1 MLHSKIGNYGTNQE
15 LINWLEDTF
24 PDKIPPLRT
33 TLEDLRY
40 LQGQQKVI
48 DLIKSTFEAE
58 AFEEEDKN
66 NINILNVPN

>member
-1 MLHSKIGNYGTNQE
+1 MARRNNRFVLTIQKCDGTHPRISYEINASKV
-15 LINWLEDTF
+15 
-24 PDKIPPLRT
+24 
-33 TLEDLRY
+33 
-40 LQGQQKVI
+40 QKVI

>member
-1 MLHSKIGNYGTNQE
+1 MLHNKIGNHGTNQE

-48 DLIKSTFEAE
+48 DLIKSTYEAE
-58 AFEEEDKN
+58 PFETEDN